1 MRIGVNEIHRLD
13 NWHHM
18 AISIEL
24 VIGKWSF
31 PFFVRVQP
39 SAPGIQEK
47 SDLVNSKN
55 PDLPAY
61 LNLSVL
67 CFFSISDHFFLSSFP
82 VHLCY

>member
-1 MRIGVNEIHRLD
+1 
-13 NWHHM
+13 M

-31 PFFVRVQP
+31 PFLLEFSHQLQVYKKNQILPKVKILIYRP
-39 SAPGIQEK
+39 TLKLSA
-47 SDLVNSKN
+47 
-55 PDLPAY
+55 
-61 LNLSVL
+61 L